1 MPFLVGLKYT
11 ASKVPRHETH
21 GGMKPTPAW
30 YYSQRYQALI
40 WWVFWTTLQTLVI
53 HRMGF
58 NWAQSVIDAAI
69 THTIFFGSGF
79 ILANTYR
86 YYRPGTVHY
95 STRIGYVIALTLLS
109 VAAQRIG
116 LELIWRNDEKYR
128 AFLSFSMPV
137 RFLFSLAMTALIAAL
152 HWLTY
157 ALREQEKFNTR
168 KKETEALWKEAELSR
183 LRQQL
188 QPHFLFNS
196 LNSISALAGSKP
208 EEARKM
214 IHNLSDFLRSTLKKD
229 DHQLVPLSEELRN
242 IALYLSIERVRFGDR
257 LHVEIEHD
265 TSCDHLML
273 PGLLLQPIIEN
284 AIKFG
289 LYDTTEQ
296 VTITLHSSCAEG
308 MLQLKV
314 CNPYD
319 EETSQPPSGAGFGLS
334 SVQRRLYLLY
344 ARHDLLT
351 TEKKDHLFCT
361 IVHIPQ
367 QT

>member
-1 MPFLVGLKYT
+1 
-11 ASKVPRHETH
+11 
-21 GGMKPTPAW
+21 MKQPTVW
-30 YYSQRYQALI
+30 YYSKRNQALI
-40 WWVFWTTLQTLVI
+40 WWALWTTLQTLVV
-53 HRMGF
+53 HRFG
-58 NWAQSVIDAAI
+58 WSWGQSLIDAAL
-69 THTIFFGSGF
+69 THTIFFGSGYIF
-79 ILANTYR
+79 ANTYR
-86 YYRPGTVHY
+86 YYRPGSVHY
-95 STRIGYVIALTLLS
+95 STRIGYVIALTIIA

-116 LELIWRNDEKYR
+116 LELIFRNNETYK
-128 AFLSFSMPV
+128 AFLHQSMPV
-137 RFLFSLAMTALIAAL
+137 RFLFSLVMTALIATL

-208 EEARKM
+208 EEARTM

-257 LHVEIEHD
+257 LHVDIVHD
-265 TSCDHLML
+265 ATCDHLLL

-289 LYDTTEQ
+289 LYDTTDQ
-296 VTITLHSSCAEG
+296 VTITLHSQCVDG
-308 MLQLKV
+308 LLQLKV
-314 CNPYD
+314 CNPFD
-319 EETSQPPSGAGFGLS
+319 QANALPRSGAGFGLT

-351 TEKKDHLFCT
+351 TEKKDHIFCT
-361 IVHIPQ
+361 TVNIPQ
-367 QT
+367 QP

>member
-1 MPFLVGLKYT
+1 MKQ
-11 ASKVPRHETH
+11 AS
-21 GGMKPTPAW
+21 AW
-30 YYSQRYQALI
+30 YYSKRYQALI
-40 WWVFWTTLQTLVI
+40 WWAFWTALQTLVI
-53 HRMGF
+53 HRIG
-58 NWAQSVIDAAI
+58 WSWGQSFIDAAL
-69 THTIFFGSGF
+69 THTVFFGSGF

-95 STRIGYVIALTLLS
+95 ATRIGYVVALTIIT
-109 VAAQRIG
+109 VATQRIG
-116 LELIWRNDEKYR
+116 LEVLWRNDESYQQ
-128 AFLSFSMPV
+128 FLEQSMPV
-137 RFLFSLAMTALIAAL
+137 RFIFSLAMTALIATL

-214 IHNLSDFLRSTLKKD
+214 IQNLSDFLRSTLKKD

-257 LHVEIEHD
+257 LNVEIIHD
-265 TSCDHLML
+265 ESCDHLFL

-296 VTITLHSSCAEG
+296 VTITLHSQCVDG
-308 MLQLKV
+308 ILQLRV

-319 EETSQPPSGAGFGLS
+319 QATAQPRSGAGFGLT

-351 TEKKDHLFCT
+351 TEKKDHIFCT
-361 IVHIPQ
+361 TVNIPQ
-367 QT
+367 QS

>member
-1 MPFLVGLKYT
+1 
-11 ASKVPRHETH
+11 
-21 GGMKPTPAW
+21 MKANQAW

-40 WWVFWTTLQTLVI
+40 WWVFWTTLHTLVI
-53 HRMGF
+53 HRMSWTWG
-58 NWAQSVIDAAI
+58 QSIIDAAI

-86 YYRPGTVHY
+86 YYRPGSVHY
-95 STRIGYVIALTLLS
+95 STRIGYVIALTIIS

-116 LELIWRNDEKYR
+116 LEVIWRNDEAYR
-128 AFLSFSMPV
+128 NFLEASMPV

-152 HWLTY
+152 HWLTF

-208 EEARKM
+208 EEARTM

-257 LHVEIEHD
+257 LHVDIVHD
-265 TSCDHLML
+265 TTCDHLML

-289 LYDTTEQ
+289 LYDTTEK
-296 VTITLHSSCAEG
+296 VTITLHSKCSDG
-308 MLQLKV
+308 MLQLQV
-314 CNPYD
+314 CNPFD
-319 EETSQPPSGAGFGLS
+319 QANTQPRSGAGFGLT

-351 TEKKDHLFCT
+351 TEKKDHIFCT
-361 IVHIPQ
+361 TVNIPQ
-367 QT
+367 QP